1 MSKLN
6 ISVIG
11 LGFVGLP
18 TACILANSKNK
29 KNKKYFKVFGID
41 KNLKSV
47 SKNIENINKKNGF
60 SSDIKLNSLIKKT
73 TKSDNFQLFDNFA
86 PIKNSKI
93 ILVSVGFD
101 FATGTKKQQ
110 FKKHS

>member
-29 KNKKYFKVFGID
+29 KNKNQFKVFGID
-41 KNLKSV
+41 KNLKKV
-47 SKNIENINKKNGF
+47 KKLIIKMIKTLNNEKNTL
-60 SSDIKLNSLIKKT
+60 S
-73 TKSDNFQLFDNFA
+73 
-86 PIKNSKI
+86 
-93 ILVSVGFD
+93 
-101 FATGTKKQQ
+101 
-110 FKKHS
+110 